1 MKLDIETL
9 GDHGDRVVMV
19 HGSLND
25 GRAAFSEQRSL
36 AGRYRL
42 VIVNRRGYGNNPPVT
57 CVDPEADAQ
66 DIVEL
71 LEDGAHVVGTSM
83 GGVVSARA
91 AALAP
96 DRVRSLTL
104 IEPPA
109 FPNAAGHPVVAEASL
124 AMQRHWASSS
134 TENAATF
141 LDGFAAALQ
150 MPLQLPSPLPPGLTA
165 ATTNLKTETPWAT
178 YIPLAQIKRAR
189 FPKLIVSGQCS
200 PVFEAICDTL
210 AAELSAQ
217 RAVFPGSTHAVQRIG
232 KPFNDVL
239 EQFWQSAA
247 RAPA

>member
-1 MKLDIETL
+1 MKLDIETR
-9 GDHGDRVVMV
+9 GDRGDRVVLV

-25 GRAAFSEQRSL
+25 GRAAFSEQL
-36 AGRYRL
+36 ALAERYRL
-42 VIVNRRGYGNNPPVT
+42 VVVNRRGYGTNPPIT

-83 GGVVSARA
+83 GGVISARA

-109 FPNAAGHPVVAEASL
+109 FPNAARHPAVAEASL
-124 AMQRHWASSS
+124 AMQRHWANSS
-134 TENAATF
+134 TADASTF
-141 LDGFAAALQ
+141 LDGFAAALK
-150 MPLQLPSPLPPGLTA
+150 MPLQLPSPLPPGLAA
-165 ATTNLKTETPWAT
+165 ATVNLKTETPWAT

-210 AAELSAQ
+210 AAALDAQ
-217 RAVFPGSTHAVQRIG
+217 REVFPGSTHAVQRIG

-239 EQFWQSAA
+239 ERFWRSAVPA
-247 RAPA
+247 RA

>member
-1 MKLDIETL
+1 MKLDIATL

-25 GRAAFSEQRSL
+25 GHAAFSAQL
-36 AGRYRL
+36 ALAERFRL
-42 VIVNRRGYGNNPPVT
+42 TIVNRRGYGGNPPISRVNPD
-57 CVDPEADAQ
+57 VDAG

-71 LEDGAHVVGTSM
+71 LQDGAHLVGTSM
-83 GGVVSARA
+83 GGVISARA

-109 FPNAAGHPVVAEASL
+109 FPNAAAHPVVAAASL
-124 AMQRHWASSS
+124 AMQQHWARASD
-134 TENAATF
+134 ADAPTF
-141 LDGFAAALQ
+141 LDGFAAALR
-150 MPLQLPSPLPPGLTA
+150 MPLQLPSPLPPGLVA
-165 ATTNLKTETPWAT
+165 ATVNLKTETPWAT
-178 YIPLAQIKRAR
+178 YIPLAQIALAR

-210 AAELSAQ
+210 ANALNAQ
-217 RAVFPGSTHAVQRIG
+217 REIFPGSTHAVQRIG

-239 EQFWQSAA
+239 ERFWSTAV
-247 RAPA
+247 PALG